1 MSILSDQA
9 NSRLNKLLNKEAYVP
24 PAPQGG
30 GAPMP
35 MDPAAAGGGAPM
47 PPPQGASMPPPQGAP
62 MPPPQGGGN
71 GAPVPVD
78 PAAVMGGGQGAP
90 ADPTTGADPTMAMG
104 DTPMPV
110 MLDMNDLKAILEE
123 AATGNNKID
132 RLEKMVEMIAKR
144 MGIDIKSEEDT
155 AENAA
160 ESEEGMPSYLK
171 VPEKQTSNE
180 SAPAPQ
186 GPPATVS
193 PQDQQGLEGV
203 VNMLQ
208 GA

>member
-47 PPPQGASMPPPQGAP
+47 PPPQGAP
-62 MPPPQGGGN
+62 MPPPQGGGG

-78 PAAVMGGGQGAP
+78 PMALMGGGQGAP
-90 ADPTTGADPTMAMG
+90 ADPTMGADPTMAME
-104 DTPMPV
+104 DTPMPI

-123 AATGNNKID
+123 AATGNSKID
-132 RLEKMVEMIAKR
+132 RLEKMVEMMAKR

-160 ESEEGMPSYLK
+160 ESEEGMPSYLQ
-171 VPEKQTSNE
+171 VPEKQTPDE

-186 GPPATVS
+186 EPPATVS